1 MNNCM
6 IDCESLSTTPDA
18 VILSLGAVRFDLETG
33 EIDENNG
40 FYASISIQSNLDI
53 GRRISQDTLNW
64 WLKQDPQA
72 QAVFH
77 EKKMSLG
84 DALVDFETWL
94 GGKDLKMW
102 SNGADFDLPLV
113 ASAYEALGMRAPWKF
128 WDQRCFRTFK
138 NLPGADK
145 APKVVANAAHH
156 ALIDA
161 VDQARMAIEIN
172 AVVFPHTV
180 RQSKAKPALKAVAKP
195 APKGKK

>member
-1 MNNCM
+1 MNHVM
-6 IDCESLSTTPDA
+6 IDTETLATTPDA
-18 VILSLGAVRFDLETG
+18 VIMSLGAVRFDLETG
-33 EIDENNG
+33 EIDEANA

-84 DALVDFETWL
+84 DALVDFETWMN
-94 GGKDLKMW
+94 GKEHKMW

-113 ASAYEALGMRAPWKF
+113 SSAYEALGMKAPWKF
-128 WDQRCFRTFK
+128 WDQKCFRTFK
-138 NLPGADK
+138 ELPGAG
-145 APKVVANAAHH
+145 VVRKPAATAHH

-180 RQSKAKPALKAVAKP
+180 RQPKAKPALKAVAKP

>member
-1 MNNCM
+1 MNHVM
-6 IDCESLSTTPDA
+6 IDTETLATTPDA
-18 VILSLGAVRFDLETG
+18 VIMSLGAVRFDLETG
-33 EIDENNG
+33 EIDEANA

-84 DALVDFETWL
+84 DALVEFETWMN
-94 GGKDLKMW
+94 GKEHKMW

-113 ASAYEALGMRAPWKF
+113 SSAYEALGMKAPWKF
-128 WDQRCFRTFK
+128 WDQKCFRTFK
-138 NLPGADK
+138 ELPGAG
-145 APKVVANAAHH
+145 VVRKPAATAHH

-180 RQSKAKPALKAVAKP
+180 RQPKAKPALKAVAKP